1 MYVIVELCEVEIL
14 GKWILN
20 ILENGFFFFLNEYLY
35 VGKMNMEINNFL

>member
-20 ILENGFFFFLNEYLY
+20 ILENGFFFLNEYLY